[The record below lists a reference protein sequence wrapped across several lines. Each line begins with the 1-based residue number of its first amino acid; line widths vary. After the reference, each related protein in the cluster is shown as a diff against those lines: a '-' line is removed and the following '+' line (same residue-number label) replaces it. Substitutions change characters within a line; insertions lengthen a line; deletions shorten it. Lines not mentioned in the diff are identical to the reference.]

1 MRIPC
6 QVVRLLAAAAE
17 RGAETIAVP
26 MAISIVDEEGGLLF
40 FNRMDGALPV
50 STELAVSKAFTS
62 AVLRM
67 PTDELGKLAQ
77 PGGEL
82 YGIQQTHRGR
92 IVLFGGGLPLRLWG
106 QPAGAVGVSGGTVA
120 EDIRVAQPVVD
131 ALQEMERWAACIADL
146 PWPGRLEADSSV
158 RLPEKILREEFGK
171 LKGLVPRDEI
181 DLLVGG
187 FLLAAFK
194 RRLT

>member
-6 QVVRLLAAAAE
+6 QVARLLADVAE
-17 RGAETIAVP
+17 REAETIAVP
-26 MAISIVDEEGGLLF
+26 MAVSIVDEEGGLLF

-67 PTDELGKLAQ
+67 PTHELGRLAQ

-82 YGIQQTHRGR
+82 YGIQETHRGR

-106 QPAGAVGVSGGTVA
+106 EPAGAVGVSGGTVA
-120 EDIRVAQPVVD
+120 EDIRVAQPVVN
-131 ALQEMERWAACIADL
+131 ALEEMERQAACIGDL
-146 PWPGRLEADSSV
+146 PWPGRLEANSSA
-158 RLPEKILREEFGK
+158 RLLERTLREEFGK
-171 LKGLVPRDEI
+171 LNGLVSREGI

-194 RRLT
+194 RRLS